1 MAHGSADVWR
11 VVATTWTWPR
21 EWSKLA
27 WERQSANQNF
37 IELMTTEDASKARGQ
52 NTSESGSYLIC
63 PDCLKQY
70 GDAAVE
76 FCPDDGARLRRLKL
90 DPEEDKLLGQ
100 TIDDRWTI
108 ETKLGQ
114 GGMGAVYLAQQL
126 NIERKVAIKVMR
138 KGLDSG
144 KEYIERFLREAN
156 VASQVSH
163 PHMVSIY
170 DFGQLED
177 GGLFIVMEYLDGVT
191 LGERVLDNP
200 LTIDQALEVTSQ
212 LCAALA
218 AAHAGGIV
226 HRDLK
231 PDNIFLLDMPGGDI
245 FVKVLDFGI
254 AKHLNAQTAVTQT
267 GQVFGTPEYM
277 SPEQCRGESGID
289 QRSDLYSL
297 GCILYELMTGRVP
310 FRASSLLKVLFMHV
324 SDPIPAIELKHP
336 DGTLREVEEIA
347 LKLLEKDPD
356 RRYKSALDVR
366 EALEHARRT
375 IKSHDMPLPGWKIDR
390 SKRAKRARDTGR
402 VVDRSS
408 QRDTAN
414 VLPNETALDITHAP
428 LAETMLPGEDEDLQK
443 ILSGEVRPEVL
454 ETRTPEQE
462 KSTAIIPEPLVEDD
476 FTLPPSKS
484 KILGGLVVL
493 LCVLGAAGAALAAK
507 YEVGPFE
514 PKTDPSRR
522 DAALVDNNANQTVAH
537 LETTAPP
544 QPDMATTPDASR
556 DTANNANAASD
567 MGEDAGGDDNSADA
581 GSDTEND
588 TSVAA
593 LSDDRGSKGSKGT
606 KKIKRRVPEPSYSSP
621 QTRAKTINRLAGK
634 ARTCMTYH
642 RKRTPEMF
650 AKYAGGSF
658 KLEIAFKVAGDGNIF
673 DVNILNKPQVD
684 LPSADNFYS
693 CITSRFQ
700 KVQFKPDALG
710 NSYSY
715 DRVFTFVVPQ

>member
-1 MAHGSADVWR
+1 
-11 VVATTWTWPR
+11 
-21 EWSKLA
+21 
-27 WERQSANQNF
+27 
-37 IELMTTEDASKARGQ
+37 MTTEDASKARGKD
-52 NTSESGSYLIC
+52 TSESGSYLIC

-70 GDAAVE
+70 GDADVE
-76 FCPDDGARLRRLKL
+76 FCPEDGARLRRLKV

-163 PHMVSIY
+163 PHMVSIF

-200 LTIDQALEVTSQ
+200 LTIDQALDVTSQ

-218 AAHAGGIV
+218 AAHEGGIV

-254 AKHLNAQTAVTQT
+254 AKHLNAQKAVTQT

-310 FRASSLLKVLFMHV
+310 FRANSLLKVLFMHV
-324 SDPIPAIELKHP
+324 SDPIPALELKHP
-336 DGTLREVEEIA
+336 DGTLREIEEIT
-347 LKLLEKDPD
+347 LKLLEKDPE
-356 RRYKSALDVR
+356 RRYESALEVR
-366 EALEHARRT
+366 GALEQARRV
-375 IKSHDMPLPGWKIDR
+375 IKSHDVLLPGWKVDR
-390 SKRAKRARDTGR
+390 SKRARRARDSGP
-402 VVDRSS
+402 VSDRNS
-408 QRDTAN
+408 QRETAN
-414 VLPNETALDITHAP
+414 VLPNETALDIGDMP
-428 LAETMLPGEDEDLQK
+428 LAETMLPGEDEELQK
-443 ILSGEVRPEVL
+443 ILSGEIRPEVV
-454 ETRTPEQE
+454 EPRVPEQK
-462 KSTAIIPEPLVEDD
+462 KSTAILGESLEEDD
-476 FTLPPSKS
+476 FKLPPSRS
-484 KILGGLVVL
+484 KVVGGLVVL
-493 LCVLGAAGAALAAK
+493 LCILGAAGAALAAK

-514 PKTDPSRR
+514 PEKDPSRR
-522 DAALVDNNANQTVAH
+522 DAALTNNANQTSVAN
-537 LETTAPP
+537 LETTSPP
-544 QPDMATTPDASR
+544 KPDMNASPDASKDTIASAGDMGTRADAGKDRGSGAATTATTPEGETSAVAS
-556 DTANNANAASD
+556 
-567 MGEDAGGDDNSADA
+567 
-581 GSDTEND
+581 ND
-588 TSVAA
+588 SEKVE
-593 LSDDRGSKGSKGT
+593 KVEKV
-606 KKIKRRVPEPSYSSP
+606 KKVKRRLPEPSYSSP

-650 AKYAGGSF
+650 AKYAGNSF
-658 KLEIAFKVAGDGNIF
+658 KLEIAFKVAGDGTIF
-673 DVNILNKPQVD
+673 DVNILNKPQIG
-684 LPSADNFYS
+684 LPSATNFYS
-693 CITSRFQ
+693 CITSRFK

-715 DRVFTFVVPQ
+715 DRTFTFNVPSQ